1 MILWNSKPM
10 PFELRRLFALA
21 IIAWLLLSLSP
32 LAAQAQSEDPINKER
47 LLRAIGAIASYEPKP
62 KEETKQQACKH
73 GIKYLIQRVQRFG
86 VDFELT
92 KDSKSEIETALTPLH
107 EVGVDVD
114 AELIGTVRDNYRPN
128 PEAVKSYNLGVKYHG
143 DQDYESAIKAYGDAI
158 KREPKF
164 AEAYYGIGLGHYLL
178 GRDSEAKE
186 AFEQAKGLKPEYS
199 DAYYCLGLLRY
210 KAAIVSGQ
218 PEKAIEDQAIAAFK
232 KATEIN
238 QEYADAH
245 FMLGQ
250 IYYNR
255 GLYQEA
261 IPALKQAIAIQ
272 DALDKETQSASSKEI
287 QTAVNKEIQ
296 RSTSEVARAPSEI
309 TRAHYYLGR
318 SYFASPGMKE
328 EAIKAYT
335 RAIQSKPNDAES
347 HYGLGLTYYNLDRYA
362 EAIEPF
368 KKALE
373 YQSDLDLNN
382 DPNKVAKARYYLG
395 RSYFKTEMK
404 QEGLAQ
410 YNLLAGLDKN
420 LAKDLAEEFSLKQ

>member
-1 MILWNSKPM
+1 MRNNTPM
-10 PFELRRLFALA
+10 TFKLRELCALA

-32 LAAQAQSEDPINKER
+32 LAAQAQSEDPINKDR
-47 LLRAIGAIASYEPKP
+47 LLKAIGAIASYEPKP
-62 KEETKQQACKH
+62 KEGTKEQACRH
-73 GIKYLIQRVQRFG
+73 GIRYLIQRVQRFG

-114 AELIGTVRDNYRPN
+114 AELIGTVRANYRPN

-143 DQDYESAIKAYGDAI
+143 DQDYESAIKAYEEAI
-158 KREPKF
+158 KRDPKF
-164 AEAYYGIGLGHYLL
+164 AEAYYGVGLGHYMLR
-178 GRDSEAKE
+178 RDAEAKE
-186 AFEQAKGLKPEYS
+186 AFEKAKSLKPEYS
-199 DAYYCLGLLRY
+199 DAYYCLGLLLY
-210 KAAIVSGQ
+210 KAAIISGQ
-218 PEKAIEDQAIAAFK
+218 PEKAIEDQAIEAIK
-232 KATEIN
+232 KAAELN
-238 QEYADAH
+238 PEYADAH

-261 IPALKQAIAIQ
+261 IPSLRKAIAIQ
-272 DALDKETQSASSKEI
+272 DALDQEAQNASNKEI

-296 RSTSEVARAPSEI
+296 RSTSEMARAPSEI

-328 EAIKAYT
+328 EALKAYA
-335 RAIQSKPNDAES
+335 RAIQSKPTDAES

-362 EAIEPF
+362 EAIEPL

-373 YQSDLDLNN
+373 YQSDLDLLN
-382 DPNKVAKARYYLG
+382 DPNKIAKAHYYLG
-395 RSYFKTEMK
+395 GAYFKTQMK
-404 QEGLAQ
+404 QEGIAQ
-410 YNLLAGLDKN
+410 YNLLVGLDKN